1 MAKRRRYQP
10 RVFEGRIITPDEIE
24 QIHKEVLKFDSIE
37 VVTDSM
43 RALIEDLWPEL
54 VHKLPPKAPQDKP
67 Q

>member
-1 MAKRRRYQP
+1 MAKRRQYQP
-10 RVFEGRIITPDEIE
+10 RVFEGRIITSDEIE

-43 RALIEDLWPEL
+43 RELIEDLWPEL
-54 VHKLPPKAPQDKP
+54 AHKLPPKTPQDKP